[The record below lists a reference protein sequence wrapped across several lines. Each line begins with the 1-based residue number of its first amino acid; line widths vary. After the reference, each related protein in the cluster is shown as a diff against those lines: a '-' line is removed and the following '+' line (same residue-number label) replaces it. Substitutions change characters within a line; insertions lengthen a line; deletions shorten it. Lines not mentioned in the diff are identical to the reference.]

1 MIAAVKLLQETASSI
16 SNKNISSQT
25 DAQEI
30 NFLTYLQY
38 ALVKLTLSM
47 VYSVLTR
54 TILSQSIQLIV
65 CNFLVFL
72 S

>member
-65 CNFLVFL
+65 GHFLVYL

>member
-38 ALVKLTLSM
+38 ALVKLTLSKA
-47 VYSVLTR
+47 R
-54 TILSQSIQLIV
+54 RILWS
-65 CNFLVFL
+65 
-72 S
+72 

>member
-47 VYSVLTR
+47 VY
-54 TILSQSIQLIV
+54 LSLIHI
-65 CNFLVFL
+65 
-72 S
+72 

>member
-47 VYSVLTR
+47 VYPVLTR

-65 CNFLVFL
+65 GNFLVFL

>member
-1 MIAAVKLLQETASSI
+1 MIAAVKLLQETVSSI

-54 TILSQSIQLIV
+54 TNYRNLS
-65 CNFLVFL
+65 NL
-72 S
+72 SWVTF